1 MWVFVNGLKVFQ
13 NYTLLQW
20 AWFFMFYCI
29 FGWCF
34 ESTYCSLKSMRLMN
48 RGFCHGPWLP
58 IYGAGGTLFLIFAW
72 PYRANLI
79 TTFLMGMLVGTTLE
93 LITGPLMYHIFHMKW
108 WDYSQ
113 NPLNFRGYICL
124 GASLGWGA
132 MALFFVHFLHPR
144 VAELTV
150 DWTPIGYIVVVTML
164 YTLFVEDVI
173 FSVLGALDIRK
184 RLETLAANSEEI
196 QQLKQSISEAREH
209 LEELQEAARA
219 NASEVKIV
227 AESEGRLAAAKLVSE
242 EAARALQDARE
253 TGASAARSLAESGV
267 QAARAA
273 VDSGV
278 QTARSAAQT
287 VADTGAQAVQTAR
300 SAAQTVADTG
310 AQAVQTARSAA
321 QTVADTGAQAVQTAR
336 SAAQTVA
343 DTGAQAVQTARS
355 AAQTVADT
363 GAQAVRTVAETGR
376 GAADLGK
383 SAVQRSL
390 ELRRRLAEERRRRL
404 EERLAILEDGGDAR
418 SGRMNWWVGNTLRNN
433 PTMTH
438 HPRHSADFEFY
449 ARLRASSQRH
459 RESFE
464 KMEARIDA
472 EKAKDRAAEEI

>member
-34 ESTYCSLKSMRLMN
+34 ESAYCSLKSMHLMN

-58 IYGAGGTLFLIFAW
+58 IYGAGGTLFLVFAW

-79 TTFLMGMLVGTTLE
+79 TTFLMGMLVGTGLE

-150 DWTPIGYIVVVTML
+150 NWTPIGYIIVVTML

-196 QQLKQSISEAREH
+196 QQLKLSISEAREH

-219 NASEVKIV
+219 GASEVKTV
-227 AESEGRLAAAKLVSE
+227 AESEGRLAAAKLVTE
-242 EAARALQDARE
+242 EAARVLQDARE
-253 TGASAARSLAESGV
+253 TSALGARSLAESGV

-273 VDSGV
+273 VDSGMQTARAAVDTGV
-278 QTARSAAQT
+278 QTARSAAQ
-287 VADTGAQAVQTAR
+287 
-300 SAAQTVADTG
+300 S
-310 AQAVQTARSAA
+310 
-321 QTVADTGAQAVQTAR
+321 
-336 SAAQTVA
+336 
-343 DTGAQAVQTARS
+343 
-355 AAQTVADT
+355 VADT
-363 GAQAVRTVAETGR
+363 GAQAVRTAVDTGMQTARAVAETGR
-376 GAADLGK
+376 SAGDLGR

-438 HPRHSADFEFY
+438 HPRHSANFEFY
-449 ARLRASSQRH
+449 ERLLASSQRR

-472 EKAKDRAAEEI
+472 EKAKDYATEEI

>member
-253 TGASAARSLAESGV
+253 TGASAARSLAENSV

-321 QTVADTGAQAVQTAR
+321 QSVADTGAQAVQTAR
-336 SAAQTVA
+336 SAAQSVV
-343 DTGAQAVQTARS
+343 DTGAT
-355 AAQTVADT
+355 
-363 GAQAVRTVAETGR
+363 AVRTVADTGR

-433 PTMTH
+433 PTMT
-438 HPRHSADFEFY
+438 RHARHCADFEFY
-449 ARLRASSQRH
+449 KRLRASSQRH

>member
-1 MWVFVNGLKVFQ
+1 
-13 NYTLLQW
+13 
-20 AWFFMFYCI
+20 
-29 FGWCF
+29 
-34 ESTYCSLKSMRLMN
+34 
-48 RGFCHGPWLP
+48 
-58 IYGAGGTLFLIFAW
+58 
-72 PYRANLI
+72 
-79 TTFLMGMLVGTTLE
+79 MGMLVGTGLE

-150 DWTPIGYIVVVTML
+150 NWTPIGYIVVVTML

-196 QQLKQSISEAREH
+196 QQLKLSISEAREH

-227 AESEGRLAAAKLVSE
+227 AESEGRLAAAKLATE

-253 TGASAARSLAESGV
+253 TGTLAARSLAESGV

-273 VDSGV
+273 VDSGM
-278 QTARSAAQT
+278 QTARNAAQS

-300 SAAQTVADTG
+300 SAAQ
-310 AQAVQTARSAA
+310 S
-321 QTVADTGAQAVQTAR
+321 
-336 SAAQTVA
+336 
-343 DTGAQAVQTARS
+343 
-355 AAQTVADT
+355 VADT

-376 GAADLGK
+376 NAGELGK

-433 PTMTH
+433 PTMTQ

>member
-79 TTFLMGMLVGTTLE
+79 VTFLMGMLVGTGLE

-132 MALFFVHFLHPR
+132 MALFFVHFVHPR

-150 DWTPIGYIVVVTML
+150 NWTPIGYIVVVTML
-164 YTLFVEDVI
+164 YTLFVEDLI

-184 RLETLAANSEEI
+184 RLENLAANSEEI
-196 QQLKQSISEAREH
+196 QQLKLSITEAREH

-219 NASEVKIV
+219 NASEVKSV
-227 AESEGRLAAAKLVSE
+227 AESEGRLAAAKYVSE

-253 TGASAARSLAESGV
+253 TGTLAARSLAESGA

-278 QTARSAAQT
+278 QTARSAAQS

-300 SAAQTVADTG
+300 SAAQSVADTG
-310 AQAVQTARSAA
+310 RSA
-321 QTVADTGAQAVQTAR
+321 G
-336 SAAQTVA
+336 
-343 DTGAQAVQTARS
+343 
-355 AAQTVADT
+355 
-363 GAQAVRTVAETGR
+363 E
-376 GAADLGK
+376 LGK

-433 PTMTH
+433 PTIH
-438 HPRHSADFEFY
+438 HAHHSENFEFY
-449 ARLRASSQRH
+449 ERLRASSH
-459 RESFE
+459 RYHESFE

-472 EKAKDRAAEEI
+472 EKAKDHAAEEV

>member
-58 IYGAGGTLFLIFAW
+58 IYGAGGTLFLVFAW
-72 PYRANLI
+72 PYRANLLV
-79 TTFLMGMLVGTTLE
+79 TFLMGMLVGTGLE

-132 MALFFVHFLHPR
+132 MALFFVHFVHPR

-150 DWTPIGYIVVVTML
+150 NWTPIGYIVVVTML
-164 YTLFVEDVI
+164 YTLFVEDLI

-196 QQLKQSISEAREH
+196 QQLKLSITEAREH

-227 AESEGRLAAAKLVSE
+227 AESEGRLAAAKYVSE

-253 TGASAARSLAESGV
+253 TGTLAARSLAENGV

-278 QTARSAAQT
+278 QTARSAAQS

-300 SAAQTVADTG
+300 SAAQSVADTG

-321 QTVADTGAQAVQTAR
+321 Q
-336 SAAQTVA
+336 S
-343 DTGAQAVQTARS
+343 
-355 AAQTVADT
+355 VADT
-363 GAQAVRTVAETGR
+363 GAQAVRTVADTGR
-376 GAADLGK
+376 SAGDLGK

-390 ELRRRLAEERRRRL
+390 ELRRRLAEERRQRL

-433 PTMTH
+433 PTIH
-438 HPRHSADFEFY
+438 HAHHSENFEFY
-449 ARLRASSQRH
+449 ERLRASSH
-459 RESFE
+459 RCHESFE

-472 EKAKDRAAEEI
+472 EKAKDHAAEEI

>member
-242 EAARALQDARE
+242 EAARALQAARE
-253 TGASAARSLAESGV
+253 TGTLAARSLAENSV

-300 SAAQTVADTG
+300 SAAQSVADTG
-310 AQAVQTARSAA
+310 AT
-321 QTVADTGAQAVQTAR
+321 
-336 SAAQTVA
+336 
-343 DTGAQAVQTARS
+343 
-355 AAQTVADT
+355 
-363 GAQAVRTVAETGR
+363 AVRTVAETGR

>member
-79 TTFLMGMLVGTTLE
+79 VTFLMGMLVGTCLE

-132 MALFFVHFLHPR
+132 MALFFVHFVHPR

-150 DWTPIGYIVVVTML
+150 NWTPIGYIVVVTML
-164 YTLFVEDVI
+164 YTLFVEDLI

-184 RLETLAANSEEI
+184 RLENLAANSEEI
-196 QQLKQSISEAREH
+196 QQLKLSITEAREH

-219 NASEVKIV
+219 NASEVKSV
-227 AESEGRLAAAKLVSE
+227 AESEGRLAAAKYVSE

-253 TGASAARSLAESGV
+253 TGTLAARSLAESGA

-278 QTARSAAQT
+278 QTARSAAQS
-287 VADTGAQAVQTAR
+287 VADTGVQAVQTAR
-300 SAAQTVADTG
+300 SAAQSVADTG
-310 AQAVQTARSAA
+310 T
-321 QTVADTGAQAVQTAR
+321 
-336 SAAQTVA
+336 
-343 DTGAQAVQTARS
+343 
-355 AAQTVADT
+355 
-363 GAQAVRTVAETGR
+363 QAVRTVAETGR
-376 GAADLGK
+376 SAGELGK
-383 SAVQRSL
+383 SAIQRSL

-472 EKAKDRAAEEI
+472 EKAKDRASEEI

>member
-79 TTFLMGMLVGTTLE
+79 TTFLMGMLVGTGLE

-196 QQLKQSISEAREH
+196 QQLKLSISEAREH

-227 AESEGRLAAAKLVSE
+227 AESEGRLAAAKLATE
-242 EAARALQDARE
+242 EAARALQAARE
-253 TGASAARSLAESGV
+253 TGTLAARSLAESGV

-273 VDSGV
+273 VDSGM
-278 QTARSAAQT
+278 QTARSAAQS
-287 VADTGAQAVQTAR
+287 V
-300 SAAQTVADTG
+300 
-310 AQAVQTARSAA
+310 
-321 QTVADTGAQAVQTAR
+321 
-336 SAAQTVA
+336 
-343 DTGAQAVQTARS
+343 
-355 AAQTVADT
+355 
-363 GAQAVRTVAETGR
+363 
-376 GAADLGK
+376 
-383 SAVQRSL
+383 
-390 ELRRRLAEERRRRL
+390 AEERRRRL

>member
-79 TTFLMGMLVGTTLE
+79 TTFLMGMLVGTGLE

-150 DWTPIGYIVVVTML
+150 NWTPIGYIVVVTML

-196 QQLKQSISEAREH
+196 QQLKLSISEAREH

-227 AESEGRLAAAKLVSE
+227 AESEGRLAAAKLATE

-253 TGASAARSLAESGV
+253 TGTLAARSLAESGV
-267 QAARAA
+267 QAAR
-273 VDSGV
+273 
-278 QTARSAAQT
+278 SAAQS

-300 SAAQTVADTG
+300 SAAQSVADTG
-310 AQAVQTARSAA
+310 AQAMQTARSAA
-321 QTVADTGAQAVQTAR
+321 Q
-336 SAAQTVA
+336 S
-343 DTGAQAVQTARS
+343 
-355 AAQTVADT
+355 VADT

-376 GAADLGK
+376 SAGDLGK

-433 PTMTH
+433 PTMTQ

-449 ARLRASSQRH
+449 TRLRASSQRH

>member
-58 IYGAGGTLFLIFAW
+58 IYGAGGTLFLVFAW
-72 PYRANLI
+72 PYRANLLV
-79 TTFLMGMLVGTTLE
+79 TFLMGMLVGTGLE

-132 MALFFVHFLHPR
+132 MALFFVHFVHPR

-150 DWTPIGYIVVVTML
+150 NWTPIGYIVVVTML
-164 YTLFVEDVI
+164 YTLFVEDLI

-196 QQLKQSISEAREH
+196 QQLKLSITEAREH

-227 AESEGRLAAAKLVSE
+227 AESEGRLAAAKYVSE

-253 TGASAARSLAESGV
+253 TGTQAARSLAENGV

-273 VDSGV
+273 VDS
-278 QTARSAAQT
+278 AAQS

-300 SAAQTVADTG
+300 SAAQ
-310 AQAVQTARSAA
+310 S
-321 QTVADTGAQAVQTAR
+321 
-336 SAAQTVA
+336 
-343 DTGAQAVQTARS
+343 
-355 AAQTVADT
+355 VADT

-376 GAADLGK
+376 SAGDLGK

-433 PTMTH
+433 PTIH
-438 HPRHSADFEFY
+438 HAHHSENFEFY
-449 ARLRASSQRH
+449 ERLRASSH
-459 RESFE
+459 RCHESFE

-472 EKAKDRAAEEI
+472 EKAKDHATEEI

>member
-79 TTFLMGMLVGTTLE
+79 VTFLMGMLVGTGLE

-132 MALFFVHFLHPR
+132 MALFFVHFVHPR

-150 DWTPIGYIVVVTML
+150 NWTPIGYIVVVTML
-164 YTLFVEDVI
+164 YTLFVEDLI

-184 RLETLAANSEEI
+184 RLENLAANSEEI
-196 QQLKQSISEAREH
+196 QQLKLSITEAREH

-219 NASEVKIV
+219 NASEVKSV
-227 AESEGRLAAAKLVSE
+227 AESEGRLAAAKYVSE

-253 TGASAARSLAESGV
+253 TGTLAARSLAESGA

-278 QTARSAAQT
+278 QTARSAAQS

-300 SAAQTVADTG
+300 NAAQSVADTG
-310 AQAVQTARSAA
+310 T
-321 QTVADTGAQAVQTAR
+321 
-336 SAAQTVA
+336 
-343 DTGAQAVQTARS
+343 
-355 AAQTVADT
+355 
-363 GAQAVRTVAETGR
+363 QAVRTVAETGR
-376 GAADLGK
+376 SAGELGK
-383 SAVQRSL
+383 SAIQRSL
-390 ELRRRLAEERRRRL
+390 ELRRRLAEERHRRL

>member
-150 DWTPIGYIVVVTML
+150 NWTPIGYIVVVTML

-196 QQLKQSISEAREH
+196 QQLKLSISEAREH

-227 AESEGRLAAAKLVSE
+227 AESEGRLAAAKLATE

-253 TGASAARSLAESGV
+253 TGTLAARSLAESGV

-273 VDSGV
+273 VDSGM
-278 QTARSAAQT
+278 QTARSAAQS
-287 VADTGAQAVQTAR
+287 VADTSAQAVQTAR
-300 SAAQTVADTG
+300 SAAQSVADTS

-321 QTVADTGAQAVQTAR
+321 Q
-336 SAAQTVA
+336 S
-343 DTGAQAVQTARS
+343 
-355 AAQTVADT
+355 VADT

-376 GAADLGK
+376 SAGELGK

-433 PTMTH
+433 PTMTQ
-438 HPRHSADFEFY
+438 HPRYSADFEFY

>member
-58 IYGAGGTLFLIFAW
+58 ISGAGGTLFLVFAW
-72 PYRANLI
+72 PYRANLLV
-79 TTFLMGMLVGTTLE
+79 TFLMGMLVGTGLE

-132 MALFFVHFLHPR
+132 MALFFVHFVHPR

-150 DWTPIGYIVVVTML
+150 NWTPIGYIVVVTML
-164 YTLFVEDVI
+164 YTLFVEDLI

-184 RLETLAANSEEI
+184 RLENLAANSEEI
-196 QQLKQSISEAREH
+196 QQLKLSITEAREH

-219 NASEVKIV
+219 NASEVKSV
-227 AESEGRLAAAKLVSE
+227 AESEGRLAAAKYVSE
-242 EAARALQDARE
+242 EAAHALQDARE
-253 TGASAARSLAESGV
+253 TGTLAARSLAESGA

-278 QTARSAAQT
+278 QTARSAAES

-300 SAAQTVADTG
+300 SAAQ
-310 AQAVQTARSAA
+310 S
-321 QTVADTGAQAVQTAR
+321 
-336 SAAQTVA
+336 
-343 DTGAQAVQTARS
+343 
-355 AAQTVADT
+355 VADT

-376 GAADLGK
+376 SAGELGK

-404 EERLAILEDGGDAR
+404 EERLAILEDGGDAC

>member
-196 QQLKQSISEAREH
+196 QQLKLSISEAREH

-278 QTARSAAQT
+278 QTARSAAQS

-300 SAAQTVADTG
+300 SAAQSVADTG
-310 AQAVQTARSAA
+310 AT
-321 QTVADTGAQAVQTAR
+321 
-336 SAAQTVA
+336 
-343 DTGAQAVQTARS
+343 
-355 AAQTVADT
+355 
-363 GAQAVRTVAETGR
+363 AVRTVADTGR

>member
-209 LEELQEAARA
+209 LEELQETARA

-253 TGASAARSLAESGV
+253 TGTLAARSLAENSV

-300 SAAQTVADTG
+300 NAAQ
-310 AQAVQTARSAA
+310 S
-321 QTVADTGAQAVQTAR
+321 
-336 SAAQTVA
+336 VA

>member
-79 TTFLMGMLVGTTLE
+79 TTFLMGMLVGTGLE

-150 DWTPIGYIVVVTML
+150 NWTPIGYIVVVTML

-196 QQLKQSISEAREH
+196 QQLKLSISEAREH

-227 AESEGRLAAAKLVSE
+227 AESEGRLAAAKLATE

-253 TGASAARSLAESGV
+253 TGTLAARSLAESGV

-273 VDSGV
+273 VDSGM
-278 QTARSAAQT
+278 QTARSAAQS

-300 SAAQTVADTG
+300 SAAQSVADTS

-321 QTVADTGAQAVQTAR
+321 QSVADT
-336 SAAQTVA
+336 S
-343 DTGAQAVQTARS
+343 
-355 AAQTVADT
+355 
-363 GAQAVRTVAETGR
+363 AQAVRTVAETGR
-376 GAADLGK
+376 SAGELGK

-433 PTMTH
+433 PTMTQ

>member
-253 TGASAARSLAESGV
+253 TGTLAARSLAENSV

-310 AQAVQTARSAA
+310 AQAVQTARNAA
-321 QTVADTGAQAVQTAR
+321 Q
-336 SAAQTVA
+336 SVA

>member
-79 TTFLMGMLVGTTLE
+79 ATFLMGMLVGTGLE

-150 DWTPIGYIVVVTML
+150 DWTPIGYIVIVTML

-196 QQLKQSISEAREH
+196 QQLKLSISEAREH

-227 AESEGRLAAAKLVSE
+227 AESEGRLAAAKLATE

-253 TGASAARSLAESGV
+253 TGTLAARSFAESGV

-273 VDSGV
+273 VDSGMQTARSAAQSVADTSAQAV
-278 QTARSAAQT
+278 QTARSAAQSVADT
-287 VADTGAQAVQTAR
+287 SAQAVQTARSAAQSVADTGAQAVQTAR
-300 SAAQTVADTG
+300 SAAQ
-310 AQAVQTARSAA
+310 S
-321 QTVADTGAQAVQTAR
+321 
-336 SAAQTVA
+336 
-343 DTGAQAVQTARS
+343 
-355 AAQTVADT
+355 VADT

-376 GAADLGK
+376 SAGELGK

-433 PTMTH
+433 PTMTQ

>member
-79 TTFLMGMLVGTTLE
+79 ATFLMGMLVGTGLE

-150 DWTPIGYIVVVTML
+150 NWTPIGYIVVVTML

-196 QQLKQSISEAREH
+196 QQLKLSISEAREH

-227 AESEGRLAAAKLVSE
+227 AESEGRLAAAKLATE

-253 TGASAARSLAESGV
+253 TGTLAARSLAESGV

-273 VDSGV
+273 VDSGM
-278 QTARSAAQT
+278 QTARSAAQSVADT
-287 VADTGAQAVQTAR
+287 GAQAMQTARSAAQSVADTGAQAVQTAR
-300 SAAQTVADTG
+300 SAAQSVADTG
-310 AQAVQTARSAA
+310 T
-321 QTVADTGAQAVQTAR
+321 
-336 SAAQTVA
+336 
-343 DTGAQAVQTARS
+343 
-355 AAQTVADT
+355 
-363 GAQAVRTVAETGR
+363 QAVRTVAETGR
-376 GAADLGK
+376 SAGELGK

-433 PTMTH
+433 PTMTQ

>member
-79 TTFLMGMLVGTTLE
+79 VTFLMGMLVGTGLE

-132 MALFFVHFLHPR
+132 MALFFVHFVHPR

-150 DWTPIGYIVVVTML
+150 NWTPIGYIVVVTML
-164 YTLFVEDVI
+164 YTLFVEDLI

-184 RLETLAANSEEI
+184 RLENLAANSEEI
-196 QQLKQSISEAREH
+196 QQLKLSITEAREH

-219 NASEVKIV
+219 NASEVKSV
-227 AESEGRLAAAKLVSE
+227 AESEGRLAAAKYVSE

-253 TGASAARSLAESGV
+253 TGTLAARSLAESGA

-278 QTARSAAQT
+278 QTARSAAES

-300 SAAQTVADTG
+300 SAAQ
-310 AQAVQTARSAA
+310 S
-321 QTVADTGAQAVQTAR
+321 
-336 SAAQTVA
+336 
-343 DTGAQAVQTARS
+343 
-355 AAQTVADT
+355 VADT

-376 GAADLGK
+376 SAGELGK

-404 EERLAILEDGGDAR
+404 EERLAILEDGGDAC

-472 EKAKDRAAEEI
+472 EKAKDHVAEEV

>member
-58 IYGAGGTLFLIFAW
+58 IYGAGGTLFLVFAW
-72 PYRANLI
+72 PYRANLLV
-79 TTFLMGMLVGTTLE
+79 TFLMGMLVGTGLE

-132 MALFFVHFLHPR
+132 MALFFVHFVHPR

-150 DWTPIGYIVVVTML
+150 NWTPIGYIVVVTML
-164 YTLFVEDVI
+164 YTLFVEDLI

-196 QQLKQSISEAREH
+196 QQLKLSITEAREH

-227 AESEGRLAAAKLVSE
+227 AESEGRLAAAKYVSE

-253 TGASAARSLAESGV
+253 TGTLAARSLAENGV

-278 QTARSAAQT
+278 QTARSAAQS

-300 SAAQTVADTG
+300 SAAQSVADTG

-321 QTVADTGAQAVQTAR
+321 Q
-336 SAAQTVA
+336 S
-343 DTGAQAVQTARS
+343 
-355 AAQTVADT
+355 VADT
-363 GAQAVRTVAETGR
+363 GAQAVRTVADTGR
-376 GAADLGK
+376 SAGDLGK

-390 ELRRRLAEERRRRL
+390 ELRRRLAEERRQRL

-433 PTMTH
+433 PTIH
-438 HPRHSADFEFY
+438 HAHHSENFEFY
-449 ARLRASSQRH
+449 ERLRASSH
-459 RESFE
+459 RCHESFE

-472 EKAKDRAAEEI
+472 EKAKDHAAEEV

>member
-34 ESTYCSLKSMRLMN
+34 ESTYCSLKSMHLMN

-79 TTFLMGMLVGTTLE
+79 VTFLMGMLVGTGLE

-132 MALFFVHFLHPR
+132 MALFFVHFVHPR

-150 DWTPIGYIVVVTML
+150 NWTPIGYIVVVTML
-164 YTLFVEDVI
+164 YTLFVEDLI

-184 RLETLAANSEEI
+184 RLENLAANSEEI
-196 QQLKQSISEAREH
+196 QQLKLSITEAREH

-227 AESEGRLAAAKLVSE
+227 AESEGRLAAAKYVSE

-253 TGASAARSLAESGV
+253 TGTLAARSLAESGA

-278 QTARSAAQT
+278 QTARSAAQS

-300 SAAQTVADTG
+300 SAAQ
-310 AQAVQTARSAA
+310 S
-321 QTVADTGAQAVQTAR
+321 
-336 SAAQTVA
+336 
-343 DTGAQAVQTARS
+343 
-355 AAQTVADT
+355 VADT

-376 GAADLGK
+376 SAGELGK
-383 SAVQRSL
+383 SAIQRSL

-459 RESFE
+459 RDSFE

>member
-58 IYGAGGTLFLIFAW
+58 IYGAGGTLFLVFAW
-72 PYRANLI
+72 PYRANLLV
-79 TTFLMGMLVGTTLE
+79 TFLMGMVVGTGLE

-132 MALFFVHFLHPR
+132 MALFFVHFVHPR

-150 DWTPIGYIVVVTML
+150 NWTPIGYIVVVTML
-164 YTLFVEDVI
+164 YTLFVEDLI

-184 RLETLAANSEEI
+184 RLETLASNSEEI
-196 QQLKQSISEAREH
+196 QQLKLSITEAREH

-227 AESEGRLAAAKLVSE
+227 AESEGRLAAAKYVSE

-253 TGASAARSLAESGV
+253 TGTLAARSLAENSV

-273 VDSGV
+273 VDSSV
-278 QTARSAAQT
+278 QTARNAAQS
-287 VADTGAQAVQTAR
+287 VADTGVQAVQTAR
-300 SAAQTVADTG
+300 SAAQSVADTG
-310 AQAVQTARSAA
+310 AQTARNAA
-321 QTVADTGAQAVQTAR
+321 QSVADI
-336 SAAQTVA
+336 
-343 DTGAQAVQTARS
+343 
-355 AAQTVADT
+355 

-376 GAADLGK
+376 SAGDLGK

-433 PTMTH
+433 PTIH
-438 HPRHSADFEFY
+438 HAHHSENFEFY
-449 ARLRASSQRH
+449 ERLRASSH
-459 RESFE
+459 RCHESFE

-472 EKAKDRAAEEI
+472 EKAKDHAVEEI

>member
-72 PYRANLI
+72 PYRANLLV
-79 TTFLMGMLVGTTLE
+79 TFLMGMLVGTSLE

-132 MALFFVHFLHPR
+132 MALFFVHFVHPR

-150 DWTPIGYIVVVTML
+150 NWTPIGYIVVVTML
-164 YTLFVEDVI
+164 YTLFVEDLI

-196 QQLKQSISEAREH
+196 QQLKLSITEAREH

-227 AESEGRLAAAKLVSE
+227 AESEGRLAAAKYVSE

-253 TGASAARSLAESGV
+253 TGTLAARSLAENGV

-278 QTARSAAQT
+278 QTARSAAQS

-300 SAAQTVADTG
+300 SAAQSVADTG

-321 QTVADTGAQAVQTAR
+321 Q
-336 SAAQTVA
+336 S
-343 DTGAQAVQTARS
+343 
-355 AAQTVADT
+355 VADT
-363 GAQAVRTVAETGR
+363 GAQAVRTVADTGR
-376 GAADLGK
+376 SAGDLGK

-390 ELRRRLAEERRRRL
+390 ELRRRLAEERRQRL

-433 PTMTH
+433 PTIH
-438 HPRHSADFEFY
+438 HAHHSENFEFY
-449 ARLRASSQRH
+449 ERLRASSH
-459 RESFE
+459 RCHESFE

-472 EKAKDRAAEEI
+472 EKAKDHAAEEI

>member
-58 IYGAGGTLFLIFAW
+58 IYGAGGTLFLVFAW
-72 PYRANLI
+72 PYRANLLV
-79 TTFLMGMLVGTTLE
+79 TFLMGMLVGTGLE

-132 MALFFVHFLHPR
+132 MALFFVHFVHPR

-150 DWTPIGYIVVVTML
+150 NWTPIGYIVVVTML
-164 YTLFVEDVI
+164 YTLFVEDLI

-184 RLETLAANSEEI
+184 RLETLAENSEEI
-196 QQLKQSISEAREH
+196 QQLKLSITEAREH

-227 AESEGRLAAAKLVSE
+227 AESEGRLAAAKYVSE

-253 TGASAARSLAESGV
+253 TGTLAARSLAESGA

-278 QTARSAAQT
+278 QTARSAAQS

-300 SAAQTVADTG
+300 SAAQSVADTG
-310 AQAVQTARSAA
+310 T
-321 QTVADTGAQAVQTAR
+321 
-336 SAAQTVA
+336 
-343 DTGAQAVQTARS
+343 
-355 AAQTVADT
+355 
-363 GAQAVRTVAETGR
+363 QAVRTVAETGR
-376 GAADLGK
+376 SAGELGK
-383 SAVQRSL
+383 SAIQRSL

-404 EERLAILEDGGDAR
+404 EERLAILEDGGDAH

>member
-79 TTFLMGMLVGTTLE
+79 ATFLMGMLVGTGLE

-196 QQLKQSISEAREH
+196 QQLKLSISEAREH

-227 AESEGRLAAAKLVSE
+227 AESEGRLAAAKLAT
-242 EAARALQDARE
+242 EAQ
-253 TGASAARSLAESGV
+253 S
-267 QAARAA
+267 
-273 VDSGV
+273 
-278 QTARSAAQT
+278 
-287 VADTGAQAVQTAR
+287 VADTSAQAVQTAR
-300 SAAQTVADTG
+300 SAAQ
-310 AQAVQTARSAA
+310 S
-321 QTVADTGAQAVQTAR
+321 
-336 SAAQTVA
+336 
-343 DTGAQAVQTARS
+343 
-355 AAQTVADT
+355 VADT

-376 GAADLGK
+376 SAGELGK

-433 PTMTH
+433 PTMTQ

>member
-72 PYRANLI
+72 PYRANLL
-79 TTFLMGMLVGTTLE
+79 TTFLMGMLVGTGLE

-150 DWTPIGYIVVVTML
+150 NWTPIGYIVVVTML

-196 QQLKQSISEAREH
+196 QQLKLSISEAREH
-209 LEELQEAARA
+209 LEDLQEAARA
-219 NASEVKIV
+219 NASEVKNV
-227 AESEGRLAAAKLVSE
+227 AESEGRLAAAKLVTE
-242 EAARALQDARE
+242 EAARVLQDARE
-253 TGASAARSLAESGV
+253 TGTLGARSLAESGV

-273 VDSGV
+273 VDSGM
-278 QTARSAAQT
+278 QTARSAAQS
-287 VADTGAQAVQTAR
+287 VADTGAQAMQTAR
-300 SAAQTVADTG
+300 SAAQ
-310 AQAVQTARSAA
+310 S
-321 QTVADTGAQAVQTAR
+321 
-336 SAAQTVA
+336 
-343 DTGAQAVQTARS
+343 
-355 AAQTVADT
+355 VADT

-376 GAADLGK
+376 SAGDLGK

-404 EERLAILEDGGDAR
+404 EERLAILEDGGDAH

-438 HPRHSADFEFY
+438 HPRHSAYFEFY
-449 ARLRASSQRH
+449 ALLRASSQRH
-459 RESFE
+459 CESFE

-472 EKAKDRAAEEI
+472 EKAKDRAAEEM

>member
-79 TTFLMGMLVGTTLE
+79 ATFLMGMLVGTGLE

-150 DWTPIGYIVVVTML
+150 NWTPIGYIVVVTML

-196 QQLKQSISEAREH
+196 QQLKLSISEAREH
-209 LEELQEAARA
+209 LEELQEAARSA
-219 NASEVKIV
+219 AQSV
-227 AESEGRLAAAKLVSE
+227 A
-242 EAARALQDARE
+242 D
-253 TGASAARSLAESGV
+253 TGA
-267 QAARAA
+267 QAM
-273 VDSGV
+273 
-278 QTARSAAQT
+278 QTARSAAQS

-300 SAAQTVADTG
+300 SAAQSVADTG

-321 QTVADTGAQAVQTAR
+321 Q
-336 SAAQTVA
+336 S
-343 DTGAQAVQTARS
+343 
-355 AAQTVADT
+355 VADT

-376 GAADLGK
+376 SAGDLGK

-433 PTMTH
+433 PTMTQ

-472 EKAKDRAAEEI
+472 EKAKDHVAEEV

>member
-79 TTFLMGMLVGTTLE
+79 ATFLMGMLVGTGLE

-150 DWTPIGYIVVVTML
+150 NWTPIGYIVVVTML

-196 QQLKQSISEAREH
+196 QQLKLSISEAREH

-227 AESEGRLAAAKLVSE
+227 AESEGRLAAAKLATE

-253 TGASAARSLAESGV
+253 TGTLAARSLAESGV

-273 VDSGV
+273 VDSGM
-278 QTARSAAQT
+278 QTARSAAQS

-300 SAAQTVADTG
+300 SAAQSVADTG

-321 QTVADTGAQAVQTAR
+321 QSVADTGAQAMQTAR
-336 SAAQTVA
+336 SAAQ
-343 DTGAQAVQTARS
+343 S
-355 AAQTVADT
+355 VADT

-376 GAADLGK
+376 SAGELGK

-433 PTMTH
+433 PTMTQ

-449 ARLRASSQRH
+449 TRLRASSQRH

>member
-79 TTFLMGMLVGTTLE
+79 VTFLMGMLVGTGLE

-132 MALFFVHFLHPR
+132 MALFFVHFVHPR
-144 VAELTV
+144 VAKLTV
-150 DWTPIGYIVVVTML
+150 NWTPIGYIVVVTML
-164 YTLFVEDVI
+164 YTLFVEDLI

-184 RLETLAANSEEI
+184 RLENLAANSEEI
-196 QQLKQSISEAREH
+196 QQLKLSITEAREH

-219 NASEVKIV
+219 NASEVKSV
-227 AESEGRLAAAKLVSE
+227 AESEGRLAAAKLATE

-253 TGASAARSLAESGV
+253 TGTLAARSLAESGV

-273 VDSGV
+273 VDSGM
-278 QTARSAAQT
+278 QTARSAAQ
-287 VADTGAQAVQTAR
+287 
-300 SAAQTVADTG
+300 S
-310 AQAVQTARSAA
+310 
-321 QTVADTGAQAVQTAR
+321 
-336 SAAQTVA
+336 
-343 DTGAQAVQTARS
+343 
-355 AAQTVADT
+355 VADT

-376 GAADLGK
+376 SAGDFGK
-383 SAVQRSL
+383 SAIQRSL

-433 PTMTH
+433 PTMTQ

>member
-58 IYGAGGTLFLIFAW
+58 IYGAGGTLFLVFAW
-72 PYRANLI
+72 PYRANLLV
-79 TTFLMGMLVGTTLE
+79 TFLMGMLVGTGLE

-132 MALFFVHFLHPR
+132 MALFFVHFVHPR

-150 DWTPIGYIVVVTML
+150 NWTPIGYIVVVTML
-164 YTLFVEDVI
+164 YTLFVEDLI

-196 QQLKQSISEAREH
+196 QQLKLSITEAREH

-227 AESEGRLAAAKLVSE
+227 AESEGRLAAAKYVSE

-253 TGASAARSLAESGV
+253 TSTLAARSLAENGV

-278 QTARSAAQT
+278 QTARSAAQS

-300 SAAQTVADTG
+300 SAAQSVADTG

-321 QTVADTGAQAVQTAR
+321 Q
-336 SAAQTVA
+336 S
-343 DTGAQAVQTARS
+343 
-355 AAQTVADT
+355 VADT
-363 GAQAVRTVAETGR
+363 GAQAVRTVADTGR
-376 GAADLGK
+376 SAGDLGK

-390 ELRRRLAEERRRRL
+390 ELRRRLAEERRQRL

-433 PTMTH
+433 PTIH
-438 HPRHSADFEFY
+438 HAHHSENFEFY
-449 ARLRASSQRH
+449 ERLRASSH
-459 RESFE
+459 RCHESFE

-472 EKAKDRAAEEI
+472 EKAKDHAAEEI

>member
-79 TTFLMGMLVGTTLE
+79 VTFLMGMAVGTGLE

-132 MALFFVHFLHPR
+132 MALFFVHFVHPR

-150 DWTPIGYIVVVTML
+150 NWTPIGYIVVVTML
-164 YTLFVEDVI
+164 YTLFVEDLI

-196 QQLKQSISEAREH
+196 QQLKLSITEAREH

-227 AESEGRLAAAKLVSE
+227 AESEGRLAAAKYVSE

-253 TGASAARSLAESGV
+253 TGTLAARSLAENSV

-273 VDSGV
+273 VDSGTQAARAVVDTGV
-278 QTARSAAQT
+278 QTARSAAQ
-287 VADTGAQAVQTAR
+287 
-300 SAAQTVADTG
+300 S
-310 AQAVQTARSAA
+310 
-321 QTVADTGAQAVQTAR
+321 
-336 SAAQTVA
+336 VA

-376 GAADLGK
+376 SAGDLGK

-433 PTMTH
+433 PTIH
-438 HPRHSADFEFY
+438 HAHHSENFEFY
-449 ARLRASSQRH
+449 ERLRASSH
-459 RESFE
+459 RCHESFE

-472 EKAKDRAAEEI
+472 EKAKDHAAEEI

>member
-79 TTFLMGMLVGTTLE
+79 ATFLMGMLVGTGLE

-196 QQLKQSISEAREH
+196 QQLKLSISEAREH

-227 AESEGRLAAAKLVSE
+227 AESEGRLAAAKLATE

-253 TGASAARSLAESGV
+253 TGTLAARSLAESGV

-278 QTARSAAQT
+278 QTARSAAQS
-287 VADTGAQAVQTAR
+287 VADTSAQAVQTAR
-300 SAAQTVADTG
+300 SAAQSVADTS

-321 QTVADTGAQAVQTAR
+321 Q
-336 SAAQTVA
+336 S
-343 DTGAQAVQTARS
+343 
-355 AAQTVADT
+355 VADT

-376 GAADLGK
+376 SAGELGK

-433 PTMTH
+433 PTMTQ

>member
-79 TTFLMGMLVGTTLE
+79 ATFLMGMLVGTGLE

-150 DWTPIGYIVVVTML
+150 NWTPIGYIVVVTML

-196 QQLKQSISEAREH
+196 QQLKLSISEAREH

-227 AESEGRLAAAKLVSE
+227 AESEGRLAAAKLATE

-253 TGASAARSLAESGV
+253 TGTLAARSLAESGV
-267 QAARAA
+267 QAARN
-273 VDSGV
+273 
-278 QTARSAAQT
+278 AAQS

-300 SAAQTVADTG
+300 SAAQSVADTG

-321 QTVADTGAQAVQTAR
+321 Q
-336 SAAQTVA
+336 S
-343 DTGAQAVQTARS
+343 
-355 AAQTVADT
+355 VADT
-363 GAQAVRTVAETGR
+363 GAQAVRMVAETGR
-376 GAADLGK
+376 SAGDLGK

-433 PTMTH
+433 PTMTQ

>member
-150 DWTPIGYIVVVTML
+150 NWTPIGYIVVVTML

-196 QQLKQSISEAREH
+196 QQLKMSISEAREH

-227 AESEGRLAAAKLVSE
+227 AESEGRLAAAKLATE

-253 TGASAARSLAESGV
+253 TGTLAARSLAESGV

-273 VDSGV
+273 VDSGM
-278 QTARSAAQT
+278 QTARSAAQS

-300 SAAQTVADTG
+300 SAAQSVADTS

-321 QTVADTGAQAVQTAR
+321 Q
-336 SAAQTVA
+336 S
-343 DTGAQAVQTARS
+343 
-355 AAQTVADT
+355 VADT

-376 GAADLGK
+376 SAGDLGK

-433 PTMTH
+433 PTMTQ

-472 EKAKDRAAEEI
+472 EKAKDRAAEES

>member
-79 TTFLMGMLVGTTLE
+79 VTFLMGMAVGTGLE

-132 MALFFVHFLHPR
+132 MALFFVHFVHPR

-150 DWTPIGYIVVVTML
+150 NWTPIGYIVVVTML
-164 YTLFVEDVI
+164 YTLFVEDLI

-184 RLETLAANSEEI
+184 RLENLAANSEEI
-196 QQLKQSISEAREH
+196 QQLKLSITEAREH

-227 AESEGRLAAAKLVSE
+227 AESEGRLAAAKYVSE

-253 TGASAARSLAESGV
+253 TGTLAARSLAENSV

-273 VDSGV
+273 VDSGTQAARAVVDTGV
-278 QTARSAAQT
+278 QTARSAAQ
-287 VADTGAQAVQTAR
+287 
-300 SAAQTVADTG
+300 S
-310 AQAVQTARSAA
+310 
-321 QTVADTGAQAVQTAR
+321 
-336 SAAQTVA
+336 VA

-376 GAADLGK
+376 SAGDLGK

-433 PTMTH
+433 PTIH
-438 HPRHSADFEFY
+438 HAHHSENFEFY
-449 ARLRASSQRH
+449 ERLRASSH
-459 RESFE
+459 RYHESFE

-472 EKAKDRAAEEI
+472 EKAKDHAAEEV

>member
-79 TTFLMGMLVGTTLE
+79 VTFLMGMLVGTSLE

-132 MALFFVHFLHPR
+132 MALFFVHFVHPR

-150 DWTPIGYIVVVTML
+150 NWTPIGYIVVVTML
-164 YTLFVEDVI
+164 YTLFVEDLI

-196 QQLKQSISEAREH
+196 RQLKLSITEAREH
-209 LEELQEAARA
+209 LEELQEVARA

-227 AESEGRLAAAKLVSE
+227 AESEGRLAAAKYVSE

-253 TGASAARSLAESGV
+253 TGTLAARSLAENSV

-278 QTARSAAQT
+278 QTARSAAQS

-300 SAAQTVADTG
+300 SAAQSVADTG

-321 QTVADTGAQAVQTAR
+321 Q
-336 SAAQTVA
+336 S
-343 DTGAQAVQTARS
+343 
-355 AAQTVADT
+355 VADT

-376 GAADLGK
+376 SAGDLGK

-449 ARLRASSQRH
+449 ARLLASSQRY

-472 EKAKDRAAEEI
+472 EKAKDHAAEEI

>member
-300 SAAQTVADTG
+300 SAAQP
-310 AQAVQTARSAA
+310 
-321 QTVADTGAQAVQTAR
+321 
-336 SAAQTVA
+336 
-343 DTGAQAVQTARS
+343 
-355 AAQTVADT
+355 VADT